1 MLSRNRDLRIP
12 LVMQICVFVVCVTCL
27 AFWLP
32 NSLADTSIYF
42 SGGQKIVEGVDAY
55 NGDSPFFSGP
65 TGSAVFYFLGKLLQI
80 ERFPFVWQLVNL
92 LGLCFFFYF
101 VLKSFRIQ
109 RYTVM
114 IIGLLLLSAPVREMI
129 VNNQVT
135 GFAIGLSSSVIYFS
149 SKFTGWV
156 STTFSLILL
165 ALLFEFK
172 PNLVLGFVLY
182 FLYLN
187 RNQIKLLTFSSI
199 SILAGFLWVTG
210 PEVYSNWLEYIR
222 FSGTE
227 KLTGYESLGISS
239 FLFEN
244 NLLNLNSA
252 RNLGVLLFVFSL
264 AFALSHLIRS
274 NSELWNLAV
283 PFLVLMFPYIHYLD
297 FVSVVPFICVI
308 LLRKESVAA
317 LASAVIVLLYLPQPS
332 ASVSKN
338 LLIMAVVFFV
348 AGFQYLSGVP
358 TKWVITSFTLGFV
371 LIPVNFWI
379 DTFDLIGHSLQVAT
393 VVRAWA
399 VIVLLLTLLSFR
411 SLSRNRAGSIS
422 KTEPQTIELQHE

>member
-1 MLSRNRDLRIP
+1 MLSRNRDPRIP
-12 LVMQICVFVVCVTCL
+12 LVMQICFFVVCVTCL

-42 SGGQKIVEGVDAY
+42 SGGKKIVEGVDAY

-65 TGSAVFYFLGKLLQI
+65 TGSAVFYFLGKLLLI
-80 ERFPFVWQLVNL
+80 ERFPFVWQLVNV

-101 VLKSFRIQ
+101 ILKSFRIQ

-156 STTFSLILL
+156 STTASLILL

-172 PNLVLGFVLY
+172 PNLVLGFILY

-187 RNQIKLLTFSSI
+187 RSQIKLLTFSSI
-199 SILAGFLWVTG
+199 SILAGFLWLTG
-210 PEVYSNWLEYIR
+210 PEVYSNWIEFIR
-222 FSGTE
+222 ISGTE
-227 KLTGYESLGISS
+227 RLTGYESLGISS

-244 NLLNLNSA
+244 DLLNLNSA
-252 RNLGVLLFVFSL
+252 RNLGILLFVLSL
-264 AFALSHLIRS
+264 AFTLLYLIRS
-274 NSELWNLAV
+274 NSESWTLAV
-283 PFLVLMFPYIHYLD
+283 PFLVLTFPYIHYLD

-308 LLRKESVAA
+308 LLRKESVAS
-317 LASAVIVLLYLPQPS
+317 LASAVVVLLYLPQPS

-338 LLIMAVVFFV
+338 LLIMALLLFV
-348 AGFQYLSGVP
+348 AGFQYLYGVP
-358 TKWVITSFTLGFV
+358 AKWVIASFMLGFV
-371 LIPVNFWI
+371 LIPLNYWT
-379 DTFDLIGHSLQVAT
+379 DTFDLIGHSLQVVT
-393 VVRAWA
+393 VVRAWV
-399 VIVLLLTLLSFR
+399 VIVLLLILMSFQ
-411 SLSRNRAGSIS
+411 SLSRNRVRSDS
-422 KTEPQTIELQHE
+422 KLTPEQLC

>member
-1 MLSRNRDLRIP
+1 
-12 LVMQICVFVVCVTCL
+12 MQISVFVVCVTCL
-27 AFWLP
+27 TFWLP

-42 SGGQKIVEGVDAY
+42 SGGQKIVEGADAY

-65 TGSAVFYFLGKLLQI
+65 TGSAVFYFLGKLLLI
-80 ERFPFVWQLVNL
+80 ERFPLVWQLVNV

-101 VLKSFRIQ
+101 ILKSFKIQ
-109 RYTVM
+109 RYTLL
-114 IIGLLLLSAPVREMI
+114 IISLLLLSAPVREMI

-156 STTFSLILL
+156 STTASLILL

-187 RNQIKLLTFSSI
+187 RNQIKLLTFSLI
-199 SILAGFLWVTG
+199 SILAGFLWLTG
-210 PEVYSNWLEYIR
+210 PEVYSDWIFFIR
-222 FSGTE
+222 TSGSE

-244 NLLNLNSA
+244 GFLNLNSA

-264 AFALSHLIRS
+264 AFTLILLIRS
-274 NSELWNLAV
+274 NSESWTLAV

-297 FVSVVPFICVI
+297 FISVVPFLCVI
-308 LLRKESVAA
+308 LLRKESLAA
-317 LASAVIVLLYLPQPS
+317 LASAVLVLLYLPQPS

-338 LLIMAVVFFV
+338 LLIMALLLFI
-348 AGFQYLSGVP
+348 AGFQYLYGVP
-358 TKWVITSFTLGFV
+358 AKWVIASFMLGFV
-371 LIPVNFWI
+371 LIPLNYWI
-379 DTFDLIGHSLQVAT
+379 DTFDLIGHSLQVVT
-393 VVRAWA
+393 VVRAWV
-399 VIVLLLTLLSFR
+399 VIVLLLILMSFQ
-411 SLSRNRAGSIS
+411 SLSRNRVRSDS
-422 KTEPQTIELQHE
+422 KLTPEQLC

>member
-1 MLSRNRDLRIP
+1 M
-12 LVMQICVFVVCVTCL
+12 TCL

-42 SGGQKIVEGVDAY
+42 SGGQKIVEGADAY

-65 TGSAVFYFLGKLLQI
+65 TGSAVFYFLGKLLLI
-80 ERFPFVWQLVNL
+80 ERFPFVWQLVNV

-101 VLKSFRIQ
+101 ILKSFRIQ

-114 IIGLLLLSAPVREMI
+114 IVGLLLLSAPVREMI

-135 GFAIGLSSSVIYFS
+135 GFAIGLSSSVIYYS
-149 SKFTGWV
+149 SKFTSWI
-156 STTFSLILL
+156 STTSSLILL
-165 ALLFEFK
+165 VLLFEFK

-187 RNQIKLLTFSSI
+187 RSQIKLLIFSLI
-199 SILAGFLWVTG
+199 SILVVFLSLTG
-210 PEVYSNWLEYIR
+210 PNVYFDWLEYIR

-252 RNLGVLLFVFSL
+252 RNFGVLLFVFSL
-264 AFALSHLIRS
+264 AFIFLHLIRS
-274 NSELWNLAV
+274 NSESWTLAV

-317 LASAVIVLLYLPQPS
+317 LAAATIVLLYLPQPS
-332 ASVSKN
+332 ASALKN
-338 LLIMAVVFFV
+338 LLMLAIVLFV
-348 AGFQYLSGVP
+348 AGFQYLSGIP
-358 TKWVITSFTLGFV
+358 IKLAITSFMLGFV
-371 LIPVNFWI
+371 LIPVNYWI
-379 DTFDLIGHSLQVAT
+379 DTFDLIGHSLQVVT

-399 VIVLLLTLLSFR
+399 VIVFLLILMSVQ
-411 SLSRNRAGSIS
+411 SLSRNRTGSHS
-422 KTEPQTIELQHE
+422 KTEPQTIELHHE

>member
-1 MLSRNRDLRIP
+1 MLSRNRDLGIP
-12 LVMQICVFVVCVTCL
+12 LVMQISFFVVCVTCL

-42 SGGQKIVEGVDAY
+42 SGGQKIVEGADAY

-65 TGSAVFYFLGKLLQI
+65 TGSAVFYFLGKLLLI
-80 ERFPFVWQLVNL
+80 ERFPFIWQLVNVV
-92 LGLCFFFYF
+92 GLCFFFYF
-101 VLKSFRIQ
+101 ILRSFRIQ
-109 RYTVM
+109 RYTLM

-156 STTFSLILL
+156 STTASLILL

-172 PNLVLGFVLY
+172 PNLVLGFILY

-187 RNQIKLLTFSSI
+187 RSQIKLLTFSLI
-199 SILAGFLWVTG
+199 AILAGFLSLTG
-210 PEVYSNWLEYIR
+210 PEVYSNWIEYIR
-222 FSGTE
+222 ISGKE
-227 KLTGYESLGISS
+227 RLTGYESLGISS

-244 NLLNLNSA
+244 DLLNLNSA
-252 RNLGVLLFVFSL
+252 RNSGVLLFVLSL
-264 AFALSHLIRS
+264 SFTLLHLIRS
-274 NSELWNLAV
+274 NSESWSLAV

-308 LLRKESVAA
+308 LLRKEIVAS
-317 LASAVIVLLYLPQPS
+317 LASAVVVLLYLPQPS

-338 LLIMAVVFFV
+338 LLIMAIVLFV
-348 AGFQYLSGVP
+348 AGFQYLYGVP
-358 TKWVITSFTLGFV
+358 AKWVIASFMLGFV
-371 LIPVNFWI
+371 LIPVNYWI
-379 DTFDLIGHSLQVAT
+379 DTLDLTGHSLQVVT

-399 VIVLLLTLLSFR
+399 VIVLLLILMSFQ
-411 SLSRNRAGSIS
+411 SLSRNRSGSDS
-422 KTEPQTIELQHE
+422 KTDLQTIVLNHE

>member
-1 MLSRNRDLRIP
+1 
-12 LVMQICVFVVCVTCL
+12 MQIAVFILCVTCL

-42 SGGQKIVEGVDAY
+42 SGGQKIVEGMDAY

-65 TGSAVFYFLGKLLQI
+65 TGSAVFYFLGKLLLI
-80 ERFPFVWQLVNL
+80 ERFPFVWQLVNV

-101 VLKSFRIQ
+101 ILKSFRIEG
-109 RYTVM
+109 YTLIV
-114 IIGLLLLSAPVREMI
+114 IGLLLLSAPVREMI

-156 STTFSLILL
+156 STTVSLILL

-182 FLYLN
+182 FLYLH
-187 RNQIKLLTFSSI
+187 RNQIKLLTLSLI

-210 PEVYSNWLEYIR
+210 PEVYSNWIDFIR
-222 FSGTE
+222 FSGSE

-244 NLLNLNSA
+244 ELLNLNSA
-252 RNLGVLLFVFSL
+252 RNLGVLLFVLSL
-264 AFALSHLIRS
+264 AFSLLHLIRS
-274 NSELWNLAV
+274 NSESWALAV
-283 PFLVLMFPYIHYLD
+283 PFLVLTFPYIHYLD

-308 LLRKESVAA
+308 LLRKESVAS
-317 LASAVIVLLYLPQPS
+317 LASAVLVLIYLPQPS

-338 LLIMAVVFFV
+338 LLIMAIILFV

-358 TKWVITSFTLGFV
+358 TKWVIASFMLGFA
-371 LIPVNFWI
+371 LIPLNYWI
-379 DTFDLIGHSLQVAT
+379 DTFDLIGHSLQVVT

-399 VIVLLLTLLSFR
+399 VIVFLLILFSFQ
-411 SLSRNRAGSIS
+411 SLSRNRAGSDS
-422 KTEPQTIELQHE
+422 KTDRQTIVLNHE

>member
-1 MLSRNRDLRIP
+1 MLSRNRSLRIP
-12 LVMQICVFVVCVTCL
+12 LVVQIFVFIVCVTFL

-42 SGGQKIVEGVDAY
+42 SGGQKIVEGIDAY

-65 TGSAVFYFLGKLLQI
+65 TGSAAFYFLGKLLLI
-80 ERFPFVWQLVNL
+80 ERFPFVWHLVNV

-101 VLKSFRIQ
+101 ILKLFRIESH
-109 RYTVM
+109 RLI

-149 SKFTGWV
+149 SKFTGRV
-156 STTFSLILL
+156 STAASLILL

-187 RNQIKLLTFSSI
+187 RSQIKLLTFSSI
-199 SILAGFLWVTG
+199 STLAGFLWLTG
-210 PEVYSNWLEYIR
+210 PEVYSNWIDFIR
-222 FSGTE
+222 FSGSE

-244 NLLNLNSA
+244 DLLNLNSA
-252 RNLGVLLFVFSL
+252 RNLGVLLFVLSL
-264 AFALSHLIRS
+264 AFSLCHLTRS
-274 NSELWNLAV
+274 NSESWTFAV
-283 PFLVLMFPYIHYLD
+283 PFLVLTFPYIHYLD

-317 LASAVIVLLYLPQPS
+317 LASAALVLLYLPQPS
-332 ASVSKN
+332 ANVSKN
-338 LLIMAVVFFV
+338 LLIMAIVLFV

-358 TKWVITSFTLGFV
+358 TKWVIASFILGFV
-371 LIPVNFWI
+371 LIPVNYWI
-379 DTFDLIGHSLQVAT
+379 DTFDLIGHSLQVVT
-393 VVRAWA
+393 VARAWA
-399 VIVLLLTLLSFR
+399 VIVLLLILICLQ
-411 SLSRNRAGSIS
+411 SLSRNQVGSES
-422 KTEPQTIELQHE
+422 KMETKPIVLNHE

>member
-1 MLSRNRDLRIP
+1 
-12 LVMQICVFVVCVTCL
+12 MQISVFVVCLTCL

-42 SGGQKIVEGVDAY
+42 SGGRKIVEGIDAY

-65 TGSAVFYFLGKLLQI
+65 TGSAAFYFLGKLLLI
-80 ERFPFVWQLVNL
+80 ERFPFVWQLVNV

-101 VLKSFRIQ
+101 ILKSFRIQ
-109 RYTVM
+109 RYTLI

-135 GFAIGLSSSVIYFS
+135 GFAIGLSSSVVYFS

-156 STTFSLILL
+156 STTASLILL
-165 ALLFEFK
+165 TLLFEFK
-172 PNLVLGFVLY
+172 PNLALGFVLY

-187 RNQIKLLTFSSI
+187 RNQIKLLTFSVI
-199 SILAGFLWVTG
+199 SILVGFLWLTG
-210 PEVYSNWLEYIR
+210 PGVYSNWINFIR
-222 FSGTE
+222 FSGSE

-244 NLLNLNSA
+244 GLLDLNSA
-252 RNLGVLLFVFSL
+252 RNLGVLLFVLSL
-264 AFALSHLIRS
+264 AFSLFYLIRS
-274 NSELWNLAV
+274 NSESWTLAV

-308 LLRKESVAA
+308 LLRKESMAA
-317 LASAVIVLLYLPQPS
+317 LASTVLVLLYLPQPS
-332 ASVSKN
+332 ASFSKN
-338 LLIMAVVFFV
+338 LLIMAIILFV

-358 TKWVITSFTLGFV
+358 TKWVITSFMLGFV
-371 LIPVNFWI
+371 LIPLNYWI
-379 DTFDLIGHSLQVAT
+379 DTFDLIGHSLQVVT
-393 VVRAWA
+393 LVRAWA
-399 VIVLLLTLLSFR
+399 VIMFVLILFSFQP
-411 SLSRNRAGSIS
+411 LSRNRAGSDSRTDHQRIV
-422 KTEPQTIELQHE
+422 LNHE

>member
-1 MLSRNRDLRIP
+1 MLSRNRLLRIP
-12 LVMQICVFVVCVTCL
+12 LVMQISVFVVCVTCL

-42 SGGQKIVEGVDAY
+42 SGGQKIVEGIDAY

-65 TGSAVFYFLGKLLQI
+65 TGSAVFYFLGKLLLI
-80 ERFPFVWQLVNL
+80 ERFPLIWQIVNII
-92 LGLCFFFYF
+92 GLCFFFYF
-101 VLKSFRIQ
+101 ILKSFRIE
-109 RYTVM
+109 RYTIV

-135 GFAIGLSSSVIYFS
+135 GFVIGLSSSAIYFS

-156 STTFSLILL
+156 STTTSLILL
-165 ALLFEFK
+165 ALLFELK

-187 RNQIKLLTFSSI
+187 RNQIKLVVVSLI
-199 SILAGFLWVTG
+199 SILAGFLWLTG
-210 PEVYSNWLEYIR
+210 PDVYSNWIDFIR
-222 FSGTE
+222 FSGSE

-239 FLFEN
+239 LLFEN
-244 NLLNLNSA
+244 DLLNLNSA

-264 AFALSHLIRS
+264 AFSLFCSIRS
-274 NSELWNLAV
+274 NSESWTLAV

-297 FVSVVPFICVI
+297 FASVVPFMCVI
-308 LLRKESVAA
+308 LLRRESVAA

-338 LLIMAVVFFV
+338 LLILAIIVFV

-358 TKWVITSFTLGFV
+358 TKWVITSFMLGFA
-371 LIPVNFWI
+371 LIPLNYWI
-379 DTFDLIGHSLQVAT
+379 DGFDLIGHSLQVVT

-399 VIVLLLTLLSFR
+399 VIVFLLILLYFQ
-411 SLSRNRAGSIS
+411 SLNRNRAGSDSRTDHQKIALNY
-422 KTEPQTIELQHE
+422 E